1 MIGIF
6 IAVAVLVTNAIV
18 SYRATRRLVENDR
31 RLVHSQQMLTELA
44 VTVSTVAESE
54 ADQRK
59 YLFTGDD
66 KYLEPYTAAMDRLND
81 HLSGLRD
88 LAADNPHQKAH
99 LAVLMDQIAAKRQEL
114 REAINQRQSADS
126 EATPP
131 ELLADA
137 GKLTTDAIR
146 STTANMQSEENRL
159 FGLRSEESKASR
171 RDAVLTF
178 LIATVIACGLLL
190 LIFYLVTRDI
200 AARKRSE
207 ELLSREHQWLK
218 VTLASIGDAVI
229 ATDTNGCVTFMNP
242 VAQTLTGWM
251 QWEASG
257 QPLDRVFNVVNEY
270 SRQPVENP
278 ALRAIREGLVV
289 GLANHTVL
297 IAKDNTE
304 IPIDD
309 SGAPI
314 KDTVA
319 GILGSV
325 LIFRDIR
332 ERRRQEKDLAQ
343 LAEIVDFSD
352 DSILSKDLDGTIR
365 TWNKAAERLLG

>member
-1 MIGIF
+1 MKSSIEKTFVIGIF

-44 VTVSTVAESE
+44 MMVSTVADSE
-54 ADQRK
+54 ADQRE
-59 YLFTGDD
+59 YLLTGDD
-66 KYLEPYTAAMDRLND
+66 KYLEPYNAEMARLDD
-81 HLSGLRD
+81 HLSRLRD

-114 REAINQRQSADS
+114 RETIHQRQSADS

-137 GKLTTDAIR
+137 EKLTTDAIR
-146 STTANMQSEENRL
+146 STTADMQSEENRL
-159 FGLRSEESKASR
+159 FDLRSEESKASR

-178 LIATVIACGLLL
+178 LIATVLACGLLL

-200 AARKRSE
+200 AARKHSE

-242 VAQTLTGWM
+242 VAQTLTGWIKRGFRAAVGPGL
-251 QWEASG
+251 QC
-257 QPLDRVFNVVNEY
+257 
-270 SRQPVENP
+270 RQ
-278 ALRAIREGLVV
+278 
-289 GLANHTVL
+289 
-297 IAKDNTE
+297 
-304 IPIDD
+304 
-309 SGAPI
+309 
-314 KDTVA
+314 
-319 GILGSV
+319 
-325 LIFRDIR
+325 
-332 ERRRQEKDLAQ
+332 
-343 LAEIVDFSD
+343 
-352 DSILSKDLDGTIR
+352 
-365 TWNKAAERLLG
+365 